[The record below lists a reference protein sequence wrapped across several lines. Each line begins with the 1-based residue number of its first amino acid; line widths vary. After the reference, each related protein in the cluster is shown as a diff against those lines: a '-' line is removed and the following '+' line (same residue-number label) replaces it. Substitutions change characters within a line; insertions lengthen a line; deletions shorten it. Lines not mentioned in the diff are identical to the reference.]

1 MMTAFKRKFAT
12 LAKGISLLIR
22 NPALLNTL
30 IDQEDQHELIVK
42 ESFQL
47 KTGFPEVDY
56 FKLWDADTEEVF
68 PFAFLDGGSL
78 PTDLA
83 LLRILAKKL
92 NAQTYFEI
100 GTWRGESVSNVAS
113 IIPNCFTLNLST
125 DQMRARNWAEDYIQL
140 HGHYSSSI
148 KSITHLHGDSRDFD
162 FTEYIGKMD
171 LVFVDGDHHYL
182 SVVQDTLTAFKLI
195 RPGGIIVWHDY
206 GHSPENIRW
215 NVAHAILEG
224 CPQEMREQLYA
235 ISNTLCAAYLPFE
248 VQTQTRHYPR
258 KPENSF
264 KITLERIQS

>member
-1 MMTAFKRKFAT
+1 MMTVFKRKFAT

-30 IDQEDQHELIVK
+30 IDQEDQHEHSVK

-56 FKLWDADTEEVF
+56 FKLWNADSEEVL

-125 DQMRARNWAEDYIQL
+125 EQMRARNWAEEYIQL
-140 HGHYSSSI
+140 HGHYS
-148 KSITHLHGDSRDFD
+148 KAHKNITHLHGDSRDFD
-162 FTEYIGKMD
+162 FSEYHGKMD

-182 SVVQDTLTAFKLI
+182 SVVQDTQTAFKLI

-206 GHSPENIRW
+206 GHSPESIRW

-224 CPQEMREQLYA
+224 CPIEMRVKLYA

-248 VQTQTRHYPR
+248 VETQTRHYPR

>member
-1 MMTAFKRKFAT
+1 MMTVFRRKFT
-12 LAKGISLLIR
+12 ILAKGISLLIR
-22 NPALLNTL
+22 KPALLNTL
-30 IDQEDQHELIVK
+30 IDLEDQHEHSVK
-42 ESFQL
+42 DSFQL
-47 KTGFPEVDY
+47 QTGFPEIDY
-56 FKLWDADTEEVF
+56 FKLWNSDTEEIL

-100 GTWRGESVSNVAS
+100 GTWRGESASNVAS
-113 IIPNCFTLNLST
+113 IIPHCFTLNLST
-125 DQMRARNWAEDYIQL
+125 EQMRTRNWAEEYIQL
-140 HGHYSSSI
+140 HEHYS
-148 KSITHLHGDSRDFD
+148 KAHKNITHLHGDSREYD
-162 FTEYIGKMD
+162 FTEYHGKMD

-182 SVVQDTLTAFKLI
+182 SVVQDTHTAFKLI

-206 GHSPENIRW
+206 GHSPESIRW

-224 CPQEMREQLYA
+224 CPIELRAKLYA

-258 KPENSF
+258 KPEHSF